1 MAQTVIR
8 TDDLDGSANAETIEF
23 GLEGVTY
30 SIDLAAENSAAL
42 VDALTPFIAVAQ
54 KVSGRAKAKS
64 NGSNGSKPVDPA
76 TVRAWAKEQ
85 GLDVSERGR
94 IVKTVWDAYL
104 EAH

>member
-30 SIDLAAENSAAL
+30 SIDLSEANASELREQLAAWIGYAR
-42 VDALTPFIAVAQ
+42 